1 MRAAGKVAGIGVF
14 NGGFRG
20 GLSSATPTAQSLRNV
35 QRPVAAT
42 ISSGKVSGGDVAEAH
57 KATWEMVDDWE
68 FAGGVDDLPAEP
80 AEPMPRVVFG
90 GAPSLEETKEAT
102 AELKDALDK
111 YVTQDF
117 DLFCC
122 VCKFSIRLKCVIFL
136 FGFDLIIFYFFSLF
150 LDNDRFD
157 RDGVFL

>member
-1 MRAAGKVAGIGVF
+1 MGGGAAMRAAGKVAGIGVF

-42 ISSGKVSGGDVAEAH
+42 ISSGKVSGGDVTEAH

-117 DLFCC
+117 DLFCFNASKMC
-122 VCKFSIRLKCVIFL
+122 
-136 FGFDLIIFYFFSLF
+136 DLLVWI
-150 LDNDRFD
+150 
-157 RDGVFL
+157 